1 MWYNNFLKT
10 KILSEGVYMEKIG
23 ITTTIPVEVV
33 FAAGHVPV
41 DLNNIFITNPN
52 PSGLV
57 QQAEEDGLP
66 RTLCSWVKGIYSVIR
81 ENPDIRKI
89 IAVSEGDC
97 SNNLGMLDLLAG
109 DGYEI
114 ITFAY
119 PYDRDRK
126 KLDDSISGLEKYFGV
141 TRDMTESWRLKLDG
155 IRKKALILDEMTWKA
170 RKVTGFENH
179 LALISCSDF
188 EGNPDGFE
196 KKLDVFIKEASLRE
210 PSANRIKFGICG
222 VPSVFSDLYD
232 VLQELGVD
240 VVFNEMQRQ
249 FAMPATSTDIADQ
262 YLNYTYPY
270 SRSVRIN
277 DINREAETRKIDGM
291 IHYVQSFCHH
301 QIQAKRLREEVKCP
315 TLTLEGDKPGPVMER
330 SRIRLESFVEMLKL
344 TEIKSL

>member
-1 MWYNNFLKT
+1 
-10 KILSEGVYMEKIG
+10 MEKIG

-33 FAAGHVPV
+33 FAAGYIPV
-41 DLNNIFITNPN
+41 DLNNIFITDPD

-66 RTLCSWVKGIYSVIR
+66 RTLCSWVKGIYSVIK
-81 ENPDIRKI
+81 ENPEIRKI

-97 SNNLGMLDLLAG
+97 SNNLGMLDLLSG
-109 DGYEI
+109 EGYEI

-119 PYDRDRK
+119 PYDRDRQK
-126 KLDDSISGLEKYFGV
+126 IDDSISRLEQSLGV
-141 TRDMTESWRLKLDG
+141 TRDMTEHWRIRLDKV
-155 IRKKALILDEMTWKA
+155 RSKALKLDEMTWKD

-188 EGNPDGFE
+188 EGDPDRFE
-196 KKLDVFIKEASLRE
+196 RKLDALIDEASRRE
-210 PSANRIKFGICG
+210 PSVNKIKFGICG
-222 VPSVFSDLYD
+222 VPPIFSDLFD

-249 FAMPATSTDIADQ
+249 FAMPGFSDNMVDQ

-270 SRSVRIN
+270 SQSVRID
-277 DINREAETRKIDGM
+277 DINRETERRKIDGM

-301 QIQAKRLREEVKCP
+301 QIQARRLRDEVKCP
-315 TLTLEGDKPGPVMER
+315 ILTLEGDKPAPVMER
-330 SRIRLESFVEMLKL
+330 SKIRIESFVEMMNLPEVKVR
-344 TEIKSL
+344 